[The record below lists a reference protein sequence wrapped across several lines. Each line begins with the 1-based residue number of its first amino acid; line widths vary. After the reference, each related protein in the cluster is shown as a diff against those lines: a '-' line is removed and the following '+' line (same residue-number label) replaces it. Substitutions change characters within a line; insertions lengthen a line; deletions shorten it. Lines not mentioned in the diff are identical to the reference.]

1 MTFRILKKGGLALTK
16 ALKGALLIG
25 SFLILAWIAYC
36 LTCLTEDWFS
46 YSSEDA
52 GRGVEIVLVKC

>member
-1 MTFRILKKGGLALTK
+1 MTFRILKKAGPALAKT
-16 ALKGALLIG
+16 LKGTLLIG

-46 YSSEDA
+46 YSSDEA
-52 GRGVEIVLVKC
+52 GGDVEIVLLKC